1 MEQGRQLRNN
11 YPKQC
16 TRTKSRERTVSPSA
30 SLGNV
35 NMYRQK
41 SNPVFYHI
49 RNIHLKKKKKKKRTP
64 LKSMTPDKVIGNKGE
79 SK

>member
-16 TRTKSRERTVSPSA
+16 TRTNSRERTVSPSA

-35 NMYRQK
+35 NIYRQK
-41 SNPVFYHI
+41 SNPVFYRI
-49 RNIHLKKKKKKKRTP
+49 RNIHLKKKKRTP
-64 LKSMTPDKVIGNKGE
+64 LESMTPDKVIGNKGE